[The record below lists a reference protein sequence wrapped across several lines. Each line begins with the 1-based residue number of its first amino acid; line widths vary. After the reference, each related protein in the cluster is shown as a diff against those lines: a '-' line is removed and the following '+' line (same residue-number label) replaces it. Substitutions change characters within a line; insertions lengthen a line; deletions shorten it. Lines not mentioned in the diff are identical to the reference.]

1 MFSLLIIRFCQLKR
15 ILSSIG
21 VFRLIIIILLS
32 LLVIAAINFYSSDT
46 HSIKIVLISY
56 VLIILYIHFNRND
69 KAFIYRHLKQPIISI
84 FLEYLTFSL
93 PIIIILTIYKPLTF
107 PFILFALL
115 FISSLNINTSKRSR
129 NNKIL
134 KKIPTGDFEWISGF
148 RKYYYSIMLLYIIS
162 IFLSFIPFASLVC
175 STAITIVV
183 ISFYDET
190 EPRNLIEIFQLSTR
204 KFLLF
209 KVFSAIKLYMII
221 IIPLLSFYLIF
232 NVVHWYI
239 CIYFLLNSML
249 TVSYSVLLKYSSY
262 SYQTASNSVNPILKG
277 IAAVN
282 IILPVVF
289 VPLVFLLNFYLF
301 FKSFSN
307 LNPILNDFD

>member
-21 VFRLIIIILLS
+21 VFRSIIVILL
-32 LLVIAAINFYSSDT
+32 LLLALVSINYYS
-46 HSIKIVLISY
+46 HSTSAIKIVFISY
-56 VLIILYIHFNRND
+56 VLLILYIHFNRND
-69 KAFIYRHLKQPIISI
+69 KAFIYKHIKNPIFSI
-84 FLEYLTFSL
+84 FLEYFTFSL

-107 PFILFALL
+107 PFILFAIL
-115 FISSLNINTSKRSR
+115 FISSLNINSNKRSR
-129 NNKIL
+129 NNKIF
-134 KKIPTGDFEWISGF
+134 KKIPTWHFEWISGF
-148 RKYYYSIMLLYIIS
+148 RKYYYSIILLYIIS
-162 IFLSFIPFASLVC
+162 IFLSFIPFASFVC
-175 STAITIVV
+175 STAITIVL

-190 EPRNLIEIFQLSTR
+190 EPRNLIEVFQLSTR

-232 NVVHWYI
+232 NIAHWHI
-239 CIYFLLNSML
+239 CIYFLLNSLL

-289 VPLVFLLNFYLF
+289 VPLVFLLNFYFF

>member
-21 VFRLIIIILLS
+21 VFRSIIVILLLLLALVS
-32 LLVIAAINFYSSDT
+32 LNYYS
-46 HSIKIVLISY
+46 HSTSTIKFVFISY
-56 VLIILYIHFNRND
+56 VLLILYIHFNRND
-69 KAFIYRHLKQPIISI
+69 KAFIYKHIKNPIFSI

-93 PIIIILTIYKPLTF
+93 PIIIILTIYKPLIF
-107 PFILFALL
+107 PFILFAVL
-115 FISSLNINTSKRSR
+115 FVSSLNIIKNKRSR

-134 KKIPTGDFEWISGF
+134 KKIPTWYFEWISGF
-148 RKYYYSIMLLYIIS
+148 RKYYYSIILLYFIS

-175 STAITIVV
+175 STAITIVL

-190 EPRNLIEIFQLSTR
+190 EPRNLIEVFQLSTS

-209 KVFSAIKLYMII
+209 KVFSAIKLYTII
-221 IIPLLSFYLIF
+221 IIPLLSFYLIY
-232 NVVHWYI
+232 NIAHWHI
-239 CIYFLLNSML
+239 CIYFLLNSIL

-289 VPLVFLLNFYLF
+289 VPLVFLLNFYLL